1 MRKTRVYSKKR
12 KQPILIMLMLSLII
26 FVGLMLFIII
36 NPQEKVPSVFDGG
49 LPVIVID
56 TNNQDIAH
64 FPDLK
69 ETIIN
74 GQTQMQRPNS
84 DQFIAN
90 LSVYLTDPYITQ
102 GIVKP
107 QLSSEIVINTR
118 GQSSLYYPKKQYTV
132 RLIDKNGYENH
143 QEMVNMPKHDKWVLN
158 GLYSDKTFIRNY
170 LAYQMGRQTMEYG
183 PNAKFVEVYIKTKTN
198 QSKTDQYQGIYLL
211 TEKIERDINRVNIKG
226 NDAKFSDT
234 SFIMARDKV
243 KLDDEIIVSDW
254 ATLEDSYVILDN
266 GFIKQKTLY
275 TPTYP
280 SSTNM
285 TEKNR
290 KDILKSLNDF
300 EYALK
305 SENFR
310 DKTSG
315 YNKYIDVESF
325 VNFSMIQEI
334 TKNIDGGEVSSY
346 FYKDLGG
353 KIKAGPVWDFDMSM
367 KNTGQSD
374 FDNPTGFTMLN
385 TVWYERLFQDE
396 FFAKRFQNNYKKYR
410 KTIWSNININ
420 GMIDKALLEILP
432 AIDRNNSKWYPEDTN
447 EVFSKEVEELRD
459 FLISRLQWMDEN
471 ISLVKRITESVIE

>member
-12 KQPILIMLMLSLII
+12 KQPVLIMLMLSLIT
-26 FVGLMLFIII
+26 FSGLMLFILI

-64 FPDLK
+64 FPELI
-69 ETIIN
+69 ETII
-74 GQTQMQRPNS
+74 GGEIQTQRPNS

-90 LSVYLTDPYITQ
+90 LSVYLTDPHSSTSKISA
-102 GIVKP
+102 
-107 QLSSEIVINTR
+107 QLNSDIVINTR

-132 RLIDKNGYENH
+132 RLVDKNGFENH
-143 QEMVNMPKHDKWVLN
+143 QEMINMPKHDKWVLN

-170 LAYQMGRQTMEYG
+170 LAYQMGRQTMEYA
-183 PNAKFVEVYIKTKTN
+183 PAAKFVEVYIKSSEN
-198 QSKTDQYQGIYLL
+198 QNVADQYQGIYLL
-211 TEKIERDINRVNIKG
+211 TEKIERNINRVNIKS

-243 KLDDEIIVSDW
+243 KVYDEIIISDW
-254 ATLEDSYVILDN
+254 ATLEDSYVILEN

-280 SSTNM
+280 SSANM
-285 TEKNR
+285 TDKNR
-290 KDILKSLNDF
+290 SDILKSLNDF

-310 DKTSG
+310 DKRDG
-315 YNKYIDVESF
+315 YNKYIDVDSF
-325 VNFSMIQEI
+325 INFSMIQEI

-367 KNTGQSD
+367 KNTGFEE
-374 FDNPTGFTMLN
+374 FDNPTGFSMLN

-396 FFAKRFQNNYKKYR
+396 FFANRFQSMYKQYR
-410 KTIWSNININ
+410 KTIWSDTNIN
-420 GMIDKALLEILP
+420 GMIDKALLEIMP
-432 AIDRNNSKWYPEDTN
+432 AVERNNNKWYPKEGN
-447 EVFSKEVEELRD
+447 EVFTMEIEQLRD
-459 FLISRLQWMDEN
+459 FLISRLNWMDEN
-471 ISLVKRITESVIE
+471 ITLVKRITESVTE